1 MSREKKGKLAP
12 ELPRRK
18 FFHAKYFPEI
28 PLDLKKTSFLKGKV
42 QFSFCEERGVWYYY
56 IRIEEHGMCPIK
68 GGWKN

>member
-1 MSREKKGKLAP
+1 MSGSYESDESRGASTNRSKSVTPRCREKKGKLAP

-42 QFSFCEERGVWYYY
+42 QFS
-56 IRIEEHGMCPIK
+56 IL
-68 GGWKN
+68 